1 MKKTIFMLVFA
12 AFIGFAANAQGQ
24 KTTTGS
30 TTGSTATTTK
40 PATTTTTTTTTTTQ
54 TQAPKPAALKVPSAV
69 ETAFKA
75 KYASAT
81 PTWSMKGSD
90 YQAKFKVNN
99 EEMKAK
105 FDATGKWLET
115 ETKIA
120 ATSLPA
126 AVQTSIKSTFA
137 DYKTESAAK
146 LQSATTGSGY
156 CATVAKGTEKYDVV
170 FGTDGKVVSKTKM

>member
-1 MKKTIFMLVFA
+1 MKKSFFLLVFA
-12 AFIGFAANAQGQ
+12 AFIGFAANAQNQ

-30 TTGSTATTTK
+30 TTGSTATTK
-40 PATTTTTTTTTTTQ
+40 PATQPATQ
-54 TQAPKPAALKVPSAV
+54 TQALKAPAAVDA
-69 ETAFKA
+69 AFKA
-75 KYASAT
+75 KYAGAT

-90 YQAKFKVNN
+90 YQAKFKMNN
-99 EEMKAK
+99 EEMKAN
-105 FDATGKWLET
+105 FDATGKWLQT

-146 LQSATTGSGY
+146 LASATTGNGY

-170 FGTDGKVVSKTKM
+170 FGSDGKVVSKTKM

>member
-1 MKKTIFMLVFA
+1 MKKSIFMLVFA
-12 AFIGFAANAQGQ
+12 AFIGFAANAQNQ

-30 TTGSTATTTK
+30 TTNTAK
-40 PATTTTTTTTTTTQ
+40 PATTTTTTKTTTTTQ

-99 EEMKAK
+99 EDMKAN
-105 FDATGKWLET
+105 FDATGKWLQT

-120 ATSLPA
+120 STSLPA
-126 AVQTSIKSTFA
+126 AVQTSIKTDFA

-170 FGTDGKVVSKTKM
+170 FGSDGKVVSKTKM